1 MKQALPPLPGSYLLY
16 FRRMLLPERQHIKSL
31 DGIRGIAILLVLTY
45 HLLNFGFLFPFF
57 NLGWMG
63 VDLFFVLSGFLIT
76 GILLDTKFQKGFIQ
90 SFLLRRALRT
100 LPLYYAVL
108 IGFSVIAP
116 FLSPVKWFT
125 EYQVYFWTHT
135 SNFLFLQKGFFV
147 PLGHFWSLAIEEQF
161 YLFWPFVVLVLTPKR
176 LLAFSILLIATGIFL
191 RIILDNPLLN
201 YGLPFAHLDGILIGA
216 IIAVLIRSN
225 PEALFRHSSKIFVAC
240 SILFVSYIAF
250 NFNTHNGILKLPLTF
265 TVISL
270 FFGSLLIVSIRS
282 KTVGKFFSNKLLL
295 FFGKYSYGMYVF
307 NSIFFH
313 FSNWAGVDRLTGNQK
328 LIPYS
333 GVFLLTVAVSY
344 LSYTFFEVKFLQ
356 LKKRVSRLY
365 MA

>member
-1 MKQALPPLPGSYLLY
+1 
-16 FRRMLLPERQHIKSL
+16 MLLPERQHIKSL

-76 GILLDTKFQKGFIQ
+76 GILLDTKSQKGFIQ

-108 IGFSVIAP
+108 IGFAVLAP
-116 FLSPVKWFT
+116 FFPTVKWFT

-161 YLFWPFVVLVLTPKR
+161 YLFWPFVVLVLNPKR
-176 LLAFSILLIATGIFL
+176 LLAFSILLIVTGIFL
-191 RIILDNPLLN
+191 RFVLDNPLLT

-216 IIAVLIRSN
+216 IIAVLTRSN
-225 PEALFRHSSKIFVAC
+225 PGVLFQHSFKIFIAC
-240 SILFVSYIAF
+240 SILFIAYIAF
-250 NFNTHNGILKLPLTF
+250 NFDIHNGIIRMPLTL
-265 TVISL
+265 TVISI
-270 FFGSLLIVSIRS
+270 FFGSWLILSIRS
-282 KTVGKFFSNKLLL
+282 KTVGNFFSNKFLL

-313 FSNWAGVDRLTGNQK
+313 FSNWAGVDRLTGNQR

-333 GVFLLTVAVSY
+333 GVFLMTVAVSY
-344 LSYTFFEVKFLQ
+344 LSYTFFETRFLQ

>member
-1 MKQALPPLPGSYLLY
+1 MVYGIPGLFLDAHKQ
-16 FRRMLLPERQHIKSL
+16 FSL
-31 DGIRGIAILLVLTY
+31 FTKR
-45 HLLNFGFLFPFF
+45 FLCSA
-57 NLGWMG
+57 G
-63 VDLFFVLSGFLIT
+63 
-76 GILLDTKFQKGFIQ
+76 
-90 SFLLRRALRT
+90 SFL
-100 LPLYYAVL
+100 V
-108 IGFSVIAP
+108 IGYRGTI
-116 FLSPVKWFT
+116 
-125 EYQVYFWTHT
+125 
-135 SNFLFLQKGFFV
+135 LFI
-147 PLGHFWSLAIEEQF
+147 LA
-161 YLFWPFVVLVLTPKR
+161 FVVLVLTPKR

-191 RIILDNPLLN
+191 RIVLDNPLLN

-225 PEALFRHSSKIFVAC
+225 PEGLFRHSSKIFVAC
-240 SILFVSYIAF
+240 SILFVSYIAL

-356 LKKRVSRLY
+356 LKKKVSRVY